1 MANFSLSVLQHGIAR
16 LIRKYGLLNCL
27 NKWNRSSAD
36 LSSSQA
42 NNAQTFSFIYVLM
55 IMVFKV
61 RAKSNIIFWR
71 NSTLLFGIVA
81 VLVFER
87 VYARGDIQTHRPEC
101 VWEGWVN
108 KRERKGQPEF
118 MCVWRQEEIQIIQRW
133 SFGLTRSANAG
144 TFKLMSKF
152 FFSIIIIIQAKWI
165 IDVRSS
171 QHEITL
177 RDVGEFV
184 GLKQNSKV
192 TECASDVCLSWWRGE
207 SFLSL
212 FLALAPVKRIKQSY
226 HCKSG
231 IHWIWIWSRRIS
243 LCVC

>member
-1 MANFSLSVLQHGIAR
+1 MSNTINLESKELLWFLHFFRGFLKRTFIQYLLMANFSLSVLQHGIAR

-42 NNAQTFSFIYVLM
+42 NNAQTFSFIYLLM

-61 RAKSNIIFWR
+61 KAKSNIIFWR

-152 FFSIIIIIQAKWI
+152 FFSLLLFRLNELLMWGQ
-165 IDVRSS
+165 VSTR
-171 QHEITL
+171 L
-177 RDVGEFV
+177 R
-184 GLKQNSKV
+184 
-192 TECASDVCLSWWRGE
+192 
-207 SFLSL
+207 
-212 FLALAPVKRIKQSY
+212 
-226 HCKSG
+226 
-231 IHWIWIWSRRIS
+231 
-243 LCVC
+243 